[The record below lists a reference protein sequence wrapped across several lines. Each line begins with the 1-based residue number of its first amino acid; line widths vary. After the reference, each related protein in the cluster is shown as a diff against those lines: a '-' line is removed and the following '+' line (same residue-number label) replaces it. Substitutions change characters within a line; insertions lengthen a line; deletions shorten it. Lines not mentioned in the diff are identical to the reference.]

1 MKVLQ
6 VINSLRSGGAEKLI
20 VDTCA
25 KFSEKGLK
33 VDVLLLDGA
42 ETGFFKKLKE
52 NKSINIFSLG
62 TENNI
67 YNPFLIFKIKSFLK
81 DYDIIHAHLFPTLY
95 WVGFAN
101 LISFKKHNIV
111 LTEHN
116 TTNRR
121 RKLFL
126 FKALDKIVYNQF
138 NKIITISDAVDD
150 NLKNHLGEKFRPK
163 FIKIYN
169 GINLESINLAKP
181 YKKEDLHFSDA
192 DKLIIQVSSFTP
204 QKDQKTLIRAV
215 SKLPESFKLILV
227 GQGPLEDA
235 CKQIAN
241 ELGITD
247 RVHFYGQRN
256 DVPRLLKTV
265 DIVVLSS
272 FYEGLS
278 LSSIE
283 GMASGKPFVA
293 SDVPGLT
300 EVVENAGVLFEKEN
314 NKELSKAII
323 KLFNNN
329 NFYHQVTE
337 TSLKK
342 SKLFDINIMVDKY
355 ENLYNSIIE

>member
-20 VDTCA
+20 VDTCG

-42 ETGFFKKLKE
+42 ETGFYKKLKE

-67 YNPFLIFKIKSFLK
+67 YNPFLVFKIKSFFK
-81 DYDIIHAHLFPTLY
+81 NYDIIHVHLFPALY

-101 LISFKKHNIV
+101 LLSFKKHNIV

-126 FKALDKIVYNQF
+126 FKTLDKIVYNQF
-138 NKIITISDAVDD
+138 NKIITISDAVDQ
-150 NLKNHLGEKFRPK
+150 NLLNHLGEKFKPK

-215 SKLPESFKLILV
+215 SKLPENFKLILV

-235 CKQIAN
+235 CKQLAN
-241 ELGITD
+241 ELGVTD
-247 RVHFYGQRN
+247 KVHFYGLRN
-256 DVPRLLKTV
+256 DVPRLLKTADV
-265 DIVVLSS
+265 VVLSS

-283 GMASGKPFVA
+283 GMASEKPFVA

-300 EVVENAGVLFEKEN
+300 EVVKNAGVLFKKEDDN
-314 NKELSKAII
+314 ELSKII
-323 KLFNNN
+323 LKLSNNSS
-329 NFYHQVTE
+329 YHHNVVE
-337 TSLKK
+337 SSLKK
-342 SKLFDINIMVDKY
+342 SKLFDINIMVDNY
-355 ENLYNSIIE
+355 INLYKKIQF